1 MFSWFVKINVH
12 YIFIFTAYDVTVISL
27 NPEEIGQLLI
37 IDCSSTSDIPSTENQ
52 IVGDPLILRCN
63 LNTSISFDSIHFTW
77 SSNNV
82 TLRNVTYPNQFRLQ
96 DHYVIPQLNTS
107 NHGQE
112 YKCDAMINTIL
123 PGAIPPGAIPPVAN
137 VPVAESGAIV
147 LDLTGKIVSI
157 YAGSYMYVCIKSLK
171 VHENMYSCIDCIYY
185 IDVVCILMME
195 RGQQNLK
202 KQTNLDST

>member
-12 YIFIFTAYDVTVISL
+12 NTFIFTAYDVTVIAL

-37 IDCSSTSDIPSTENQ
+37 IDCSSTSDVPSTENQ

-63 LNTSISFDSIHFTW
+63 LNTSISFDSINFTW

-82 TLRNVTYPNQFRLQ
+82 TLRNVIYSNQFRRLQ

-107 NHGQE
+107 DHGQE
-112 YKCDAMINTIL
+112 YKCDVMIN
-123 PGAIPPGAIPPVAN
+123 AIPL
-137 VPVAESGAIV
+137 VAESGAIV

-157 YAGSYMYVCIKSLK
+157 YAGSYMYVRIKSLK
-171 VHENMYSCIDCIYY
+171 VHEDMYSRIDCI
-185 IDVVCILMME
+185 
-195 RGQQNLK
+195 
-202 KQTNLDST
+202 